1 MGRKTLLERLE
12 REDEKEVCL
21 KSEIERE
28 RERFSQMFDIFLDM
42 FGPFIGPHTTR
53 PLQPH

>member
-28 RERFSQMFDIFLDM
+28 REIF
-42 FGPFIGPHTTR
+42 PNV
-53 PLQPH
+53 